1 MGMIALPKEL
11 IGITDYDDNDNWILK
26 DGATKKQRK
35 IFEEFKKNIESGNLK
50 DTSIEY
56 EE

>member
-1 MGMIALPKEL
+1 MIALPKEL